1 MINPDGVVAG
11 NYRTSFIGKDL
22 NRLFLPDDPT
32 DPKYSKIDEL
42 LKPEI
47 QAIQNLIIN
56 SKKETAKGILAFID
70 VHHHSKKFGS
80 FMYGP
85 HHPISNAKY
94 QEVRVLPKLI
104 SMIAPDIFR
113 YQSCRFAKEDY
124 KENCARIYSE

>member
-22 NRLFLPDDPT
+22 NRLFLQNDPT
-32 DPKYSKIDEL
+32 DPKYSKIDDL

-47 QAIQNLIIN
+47 QAIQNLIAN
-56 SKKETAKGILAFID
+56 SKKETTKGILAFID
-70 VHHHSKKFGS
+70 VHHHSKRLGS

-85 HHPISNAKY
+85 CYPITNIKY

-113 YQSCRFAKEDY
+113 YQSCKFTK
-124 KENCARIYSE
+124 